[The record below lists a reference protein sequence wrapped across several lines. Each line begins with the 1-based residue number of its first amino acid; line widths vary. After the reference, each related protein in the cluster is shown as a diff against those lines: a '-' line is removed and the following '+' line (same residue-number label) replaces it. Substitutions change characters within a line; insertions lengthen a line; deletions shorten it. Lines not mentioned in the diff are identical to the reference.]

1 MTPKN
6 LQQWDIVK
14 VRVRPEDP
22 TGHPAILLSPQEII
36 NADNVNRVTVI
47 YGTTKRPAQSTREG
61 QILLNSADGLEHLTL
76 FDVSQ
81 IYTLPKTIIRE
92 KLGSISA
99 ERRRLLKRIIIT
111 THRLVG

>member
-1 MTPKN
+1 MTIKN

-22 TGHPAILLSPQEII
+22 AEHPAILLSPQEII
-36 NADNVNRVTVI
+36 DADNVARVTVI
-47 YGTTKRPAQSTREG
+47 YGTTKRPTQTIRQG
-61 QILLNSADGLEHLTL
+61 QILLNGADGLEHLTI

-92 KLGSISA
+92 KMGTIGA

-111 THRLVG
+111 TYRLV

>member
-1 MTPKN
+1 MTAKN

-22 TGHPAILLSPQEII
+22 GEHPAILLSPQEII
-36 NADNVNRVTVI
+36 DARNVSRVTVI
-47 YGTTKRPAQSTREG
+47 YGTTKRPTQPIREG

-92 KLGSISA
+92 KLGTVSA
-99 ERRRLLKRIIIT
+99 ERRRLLKRTIIT
-111 THRLVG
+111 TYRLV